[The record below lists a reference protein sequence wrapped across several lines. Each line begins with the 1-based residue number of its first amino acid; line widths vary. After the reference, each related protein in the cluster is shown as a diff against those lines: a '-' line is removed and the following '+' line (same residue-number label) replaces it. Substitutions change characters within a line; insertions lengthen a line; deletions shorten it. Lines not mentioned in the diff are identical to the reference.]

1 MPNEVSLLSSGMKR
15 ALSKFN
21 STYIKWER
29 IPVMLGRHTMLMSL
43 IRCVCRCFNR
53 QQQYCTAPAAFQDC
67 LHMARA
73 LMCRGPS
80 AAALLLSSL
89 LTLSDP
95 QQVIRTCFA
104 PMTFFAP
111 SFLSTVFTVLQVKS
125 AFPFKIQRISIIYR
139 DSIYL

>member
-43 IRCVCRCFNR
+43 IRCMCRCFNK

-89 LTLSDP
+89 LTLTVRSPAGYQNVFCPNGIFCTKLSVDSFYCSASE
-95 QQVIRTCFA
+95 ICF
-104 PMTFFAP
+104 
-111 SFLSTVFTVLQVKS
+111 SFQNTK
-125 AFPFKIQRISIIYR
+125 
-139 DSIYL
+139 YLYYI